1 MNSLH
6 DMGDVKELIPEF
18 FYLPEFLRNSENFD
32 FGLKQSGEKIDN
44 VVLPPWAK
52 TPEEFIYKHR
62 QALESEYVSNNLH
75 NWIDLIF
82 GYKQR
87 GQDAIDAVN
96 VFHHLT
102 YEGTVDVDNIEDPV
116 EKTSVLAQ
124 IANFGQTPYQIFK
137 KPHPSRND
145 ILLTIKEP
153 KFNLF
158 NGSSFRKLTTETI
171 SDVAIGPIYFM
182 KGIQLGSNSYSLITI
197 DELRQ
202 YRKILVKFKNL
213 NLQTEKEREGI
224 DKQRLN
230 IPFRLSPNMFKI
242 SNDGKALFSAGHW
255 DNSFKITSLDQ
266 NISNEQSV
274 LEHKSRVTCVSLT
287 ENVLV
292 TGSVDTSILVW
303 KIVGKKKFKL

>member
-1 MNSLH
+1 VIERFDSWPESDVPPYHYGSHYSSSHTICHYLVRIEPFTSLHIVIQDGRFDSPDRMFHSVKTAWMNSLH

-116 EKTSVLAQ
+116 EK
-124 IANFGQTPYQIFK
+124 NFST
-137 KPHPSRND
+137 
-145 ILLTIKEP
+145 
-153 KFNLF
+153 
-158 NGSSFRKLTTETI
+158 
-171 SDVAIGPIYFM
+171 
-182 KGIQLGSNSYSLITI
+182 GSNS
-197 DELRQ
+197 
-202 YRKILVKFKNL
+202 
-213 NLQTEKEREGI
+213 
-224 DKQRLN
+224 
-230 IPFRLSPNMFKI
+230 
-242 SNDGKALFSAGHW
+242 
-255 DNSFKITSLDQ
+255 
-266 NISNEQSV
+266 
-274 LEHKSRVTCVSLT
+274 
-287 ENVLV
+287 
-292 TGSVDTSILVW
+292 
-303 KIVGKKKFKL
+303 